1 MNRPVAIYS
10 VPSTELGI
18 TFRNLIISQIGL
30 TDQFNIKSVLL
41 ASCDVSPDGLYF
53 KNYQNVLLEFPAYEY
68 DPLAIMPTDG
78 SWEIDF
84 NWVHDKLNEQ
94 IKHGFQVSGS
104 ENLTHD
110 LVGWLTANTP

>member
-18 TFRNLIISQIGL
+18 IFRSLIINQIGL

-41 ASCDVSPDGLYF
+41 SSCEVSPDGNIFNKYE
-53 KNYQNVLLEFPAYEY
+53 NVLLEFPAYENE
-68 DPLAIMPTDG
+68 PLLVLPTDG
-78 SWEIDF
+78 SYTVDF

-104 ENLTHD
+104 NELTHD
-110 LVGWLTANTP
+110 LVGWLTENSP